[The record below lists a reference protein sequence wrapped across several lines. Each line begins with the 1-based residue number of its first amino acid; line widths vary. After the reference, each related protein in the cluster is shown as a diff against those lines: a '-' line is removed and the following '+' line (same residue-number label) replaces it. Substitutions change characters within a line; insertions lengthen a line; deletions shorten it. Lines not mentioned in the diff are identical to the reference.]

1 MIRTSSIVYSTFP
14 FKWSI
19 QSSNWNFNY
28 WKINLNLIV
37 FDIII
42 ESVYLR
48 KKFIYKNSN
57 FPTKKN
63 HSVCEKIFRNRWQK
77 IGKMIKQ
84 NVGIVIG
91 ISVDCFFGTVVWEW
105 IRFNGDFLNHVC
117 VQLFMIVLATG
128 IGEMFS
134 YCISPI
140 FNGLKREMG

>member
-1 MIRTSSIVYSTFP
+1 MIRTSSIVYLSFP

-19 QSSNWNFNY
+19 QSSNWSF
-28 WKINLNLIV
+28 NLNLIV

-42 ESVYLR
+42 EADYLR
-48 KKFIYKNSN
+48 KKLIYKNPI
-57 FPTKKN
+57 FPKKK
-63 HSVCEKIFRNRWQK
+63 HSMCEKIFRNRWQK
-77 IGKMIKQ
+77 IGEMIKQ

-140 FNGLKREMG
+140 LKGLKREMG